1 MDPKTRRTL
10 WNCLNKI
17 RNKGKSLVLTTH
29 SMDETEALCTKIGI
43 MVNGELKCIGSL
55 QHLKSRYGDGYT
67 LLVKIALKTNLNEFI
82 KFILNSFEKS
92 ELKENRDGFLNF
104 HLKSNSINTLSK
116 IFSLIEDNK
125 LKYTIE
131 YYGVSQTNIE
141 QIFLN
146 FASKQ
151 IDSKNRKVKNFK
163 KLNKFKDFL

>member
-116 IFSLIEDNK
+116 IFSSVEENK

>member
-1 MDPKTRRTL
+1 M
-10 WNCLNKI
+10 KI
-17 RNKGKSLVLTTH
+17 
-29 SMDETEALCTKIGI
+29 I
-43 MVNGELKCIGSL
+43 
-55 QHLKSRYGDGYT
+55 LKS
-67 LLVKIALKTNLNEFI
+67 
-82 KFILNSFEKS
+82 FETS

-116 IFSLIEDNK
+116 IFSLIEENK
-125 LKYTIE
+125 LTYTIE

-163 KLNKFKDFL
+163 KLNKFKDVL

>member
-67 LLVKIALKTNLNEFI
+67 LLVKIGLKNNLNEFI
-82 KFILNSFEKS
+82 KFILKSFETS

-116 IFSLIEDNK
+116 IFSLIEENK
-125 LKYTIE
+125 LTYTIE

-163 KLNKFKDFL
+163 KLNKFKDVL